1 MNFEDLPNDIHYHII
16 NKIKYNKDLLNLGKM
31 NRSLKRETTYSISK
45 IKVDLFRVNMI
56 LNINTDLNKHC
67 RLCKK
72 FKNLKYF
79 FNKNHFRLNIDRKTN
94 HTIFDTS
101 TLVYFNIFVDDLKQ
115 FHNNFLRFLD
125 QTDLYKILSIDN
137 VRYDLF
143 MYFSEDS
150 FKQIKKDTLALNRK
164 DILIDTKTNIN
175 LTNHLNFDDK
185 NYNQFTRFIDILSG
199 VHETT
204 YEVVKIKLVRD
215 KKKLITLL
223 RNDKLLIIKKE
234 KVIYSLKVLSLRYRQ
249 QKESINQ
256 LILDELD
263 NLNPNESKVDKLV
276 EELNE
281 KKKLMRYTQN
291 ITLYLMN
298 NNIKV
303 DDFPQRK

>member
-16 NKIKYNKDLLNLGKM
+16 NKIVHNKDLLNLGKV
-31 NRSLKRETTYSISK
+31 NRSLKRETNNSINK

-56 LNINTDLNKHC
+56 FNIKADINKHS

-72 FKNLKYF
+72 FNNLKYY
-79 FNKNHFRLNIDRKTN
+79 FNKNHFRLNFDRKTN

-101 TLVYFNIFVDDLKQ
+101 TIVYFNIFVDDIYFFHKQ
-115 FHNNFLRFLD
+115 ILQFLD
-125 QTDLYKILSIDN
+125 FTDLYKILSIDN
-137 VRYDLF
+137 IRYDLF

-150 FKQIKKDTLALNRK
+150 FKQIKRDTLSLNRE
-164 DILIDTKTNIN
+164 DILIDSKTNIN

-199 VHETT
+199 VHENT

-223 RNDKLLIIKKE
+223 RNDELLIIKKE

-263 NLNPNESKVDKLV
+263 NFNPNESKVDKLV

-291 ITLYLMN
+291 ISLYLMN
-298 NNIKV
+298 NNIKL

>member
-1 MNFEDLPNDIHYHII
+1 MKFEDLPNDIHYHII
-16 NKIKYNKDLLNLGKM
+16 NKIKYNIDLLNLGKM
-31 NRSLKRETTYSISK
+31 NRILKRETTYSISK

-56 LNINTDLNKHC
+56 LNINADLNKHC

-115 FHNNFLRFLD
+115 FHYNFLKFLD

-150 FKQIKKDTLALNRK
+150 FKQIKKDTLSLNRK

-199 VHETT
+199 VHENT
-204 YEVVKIKLVRD
+204 YEVVKIKLVKD

-223 RNDKLLIIKKE
+223 RDEKLLIIKKE

-249 QKESINQ
+249 QKGSINQ

-291 ITLYLMN
+291 IALYLMN
-298 NNIKV
+298 NNIKL
-303 DDFPQRK
+303 DDFPDRK

>member
-16 NKIKYNKDLLNLGKM
+16 NKIVHNKDLLNLGKV
-31 NRSLKRETTYSISK
+31 NRSLKRETNNSINK

-56 LNINTDLNKHC
+56 FNIKADINKHS

-72 FKNLKYF
+72 FNNLKYY
-79 FNKNHFRLNIDRKTN
+79 FNKNHFRLNFDRKTN

-101 TLVYFNIFVDDLKQ
+101 TIVYFNIFVDDIYFFHKQ
-115 FHNNFLRFLD
+115 ILQFLD
-125 QTDLYKILSIDN
+125 FTDLYKILSIDN
-137 VRYDLF
+137 IRYDLF

-150 FKQIKKDTLALNRK
+150 FKQIKRDTLSLNRE
-164 DILIDTKTNIN
+164 DILIDSKTNIN

-185 NYNQFTRFIDILSG
+185 NCNKFTRFIDILSG

-223 RNDKLLIIKKE
+223 RNDELLIIKKE

-263 NLNPNESKVDKLV
+263 NFNPNESKVDKLV

-291 ITLYLMN
+291 ISLYLMN
-298 NNIKV
+298 NNIKL

>member
-204 YEVVKIKLVRD
+204 YEVVKIKLVKD

-223 RNDKLLIIKKE
+223 RNDELLIIKKE

-298 NNIKV
+298 NNIKL

>member
-16 NKIKYNKDLLNLGKM
+16 NKIVHNKDLLNLGKM
-31 NRSLKRETTYSISK
+31 NRSLKRETNNSINK

-56 LNINTDLNKHC
+56 FNIKADINKHS

-72 FKNLKYF
+72 FNNLKYY
-79 FNKNHFRLNIDRKTN
+79 FNKNHFRLNFDRKTN

-101 TLVYFNIFVDDLKQ
+101 TIVYFNIFLDDIDLFHKQ
-115 FHNNFLRFLD
+115 ILLFLHC
-125 QTDLYKILSIDN
+125 TDLYKILSIDN
-137 VRYDLF
+137 IRYDLF

-150 FKQIKKDTLALNRK
+150 FKQIKRDTLSLNRE
-164 DILIDTKTNIN
+164 DILIDSNTNIN

-185 NYNQFTRFIDILSG
+185 NHYQFTKFIDILSG

-223 RNDKLLIIKKE
+223 RNHELLIIKKE

-291 ITLYLMN
+291 ISLYLMN

-303 DDFPQRK
+303 NDFPQRK

>member
-16 NKIKYNKDLLNLGKM
+16 NKIVHNKDLLNLGKM
-31 NRSLKRETTYSISK
+31 NRSLKRETNNSINK

-56 LNINTDLNKHC
+56 FNIKADINKHS

-72 FKNLKYF
+72 FNNLKYY
-79 FNKNHFRLNIDRKTN
+79 FNKNHFRLNFDRKTN

-101 TLVYFNIFVDDLKQ
+101 TIVYFNIFVDDIDLFHKQ
-115 FHNNFLRFLD
+115 ILLFLHC
-125 QTDLYKILSIDN
+125 TDLYKILSIDN
-137 VRYDLF
+137 IRYDLF

-150 FKQIKKDTLALNRK
+150 FKQIKRDTLSLNRE
-164 DILIDTKTNIN
+164 DILIDSNTNIN

-185 NYNQFTRFIDILSG
+185 NHYQFTKFIDILSG

-223 RNDKLLIIKKE
+223 RNDELLIIKKE

-291 ITLYLMN
+291 ISLYLMN
-298 NNIKV
+298 NNIKL

>member
-16 NKIKYNKDLLNLGKM
+16 NKIVHNKDLLNLGKM
-31 NRSLKRETTYSISK
+31 NRSLKRETNNSINK

-56 LNINTDLNKHC
+56 FNIKADINKHS

-72 FKNLKYF
+72 FNNLKYY
-79 FNKNHFRLNIDRKTN
+79 FNKNHFRLNFDRKTN

-101 TLVYFNIFVDDLKQ
+101 TIVYFNIFVDDIHFFHKQ
-115 FHNNFLRFLD
+115 ILQFLD
-125 QTDLYKILSIDN
+125 FTDLYKILSIDN
-137 VRYDLF
+137 IRYDLF

-223 RNDKLLIIKKE
+223 RNDELLIIKKE

-298 NNIKV
+298 NNIKL

>member
-16 NKIKYNKDLLNLGKM
+16 NKIVHNKDLLNLGKM
-31 NRSLKRETTYSISK
+31 NRSLKRETNNSINK

-56 LNINTDLNKHC
+56 FNIKADINKHS

-72 FKNLKYF
+72 FNNLKYY
-79 FNKNHFRLNIDRKTN
+79 FNKNHFRLNFDRKTN

-101 TLVYFNIFVDDLKQ
+101 TIVYFNIFVDDIDLFHKQ
-115 FHNNFLRFLD
+115 ILLFLHC
-125 QTDLYKILSIDN
+125 TDLYKILSIDN
-137 VRYDLF
+137 IRYDLF

-150 FKQIKKDTLALNRK
+150 FKQIKRDTLSLNRE
-164 DILIDTKTNIN
+164 DILIDSNTNIN

-185 NYNQFTRFIDILSG
+185 NHYQFTKFIDILSG

-223 RNDKLLIIKKE
+223 RNDELLIIKKE

-249 QKESINQ
+249 QKGSINQ

-291 ITLYLMN
+291 IALYLMN
-298 NNIKV
+298 NNIKL

>member
-16 NKIKYNKDLLNLGKM
+16 NKIVHNKDLLNLGKM
-31 NRSLKRETTYSISK
+31 NRSLKRETNNSINK

-56 LNINTDLNKHC
+56 FNIKADINKHS

-72 FKNLKYF
+72 FNNLKYY
-79 FNKNHFRLNIDRKTN
+79 FNKNHFRLNFDRKTN

-101 TLVYFNIFVDDLKQ
+101 TIVYFNIFVDDIDLFHKQ
-115 FHNNFLRFLD
+115 ILLFLHC
-125 QTDLYKILSIDN
+125 TDLYKILSIDN
-137 VRYDLF
+137 IRYDLF

-150 FKQIKKDTLALNRK
+150 FKQIKRDTLSLNRE
-164 DILIDTKTNIN
+164 DILIDSNTNIN

-185 NYNQFTRFIDILSG
+185 NHYQFTKFIDILSG

-223 RNDKLLIIKKE
+223 RNDELLIIKKE

-249 QKESINQ
+249 QKGSINQ

-291 ITLYLMN
+291 ISLYLMN
-298 NNIKV
+298 NNIKL

>member
-1 MNFEDLPNDIHYHII
+1 MKFEDLPNDIHYHII
-16 NKIKYNKDLLNLGKM
+16 NKIKYNIDLLNLGKM
-31 NRSLKRETTYSISK
+31 NRILKRETTYSISK

-56 LNINTDLNKHC
+56 LNINADLNKHC

-115 FHNNFLRFLD
+115 FHYNFLKFLD

-175 LTNHLNFDDK
+175 LTNHLNFDDRG
-185 NYNQFTRFIDILSG
+185 NEEGTDIYVDSG
-199 VHETT
+199 PFS
-204 YEVVKIKLVRD
+204 VKFD
-215 KKKLITLL
+215 T
-223 RNDKLLIIKKE
+223 
-234 KVIYSLKVLSLRYRQ
+234 
-249 QKESINQ
+249 
-256 LILDELD
+256 
-263 NLNPNESKVDKLV
+263 
-276 EELNE
+276 
-281 KKKLMRYTQN
+281 
-291 ITLYLMN
+291 
-298 NNIKV
+298 
-303 DDFPQRK
+303 F

>member
-31 NRSLKRETTYSISK
+31 NRSLKRETTISIKK
-45 IKVDLFRVNMI
+45 IKVDMFRVNMI
-56 LNINTDLNKHC
+56 LNINADLNKHC

-150 FKQIKKDTLALNRK
+150 FKQIKKDTLSLNRK

-175 LTNHLNFDDK
+175 LTNNLNFDDK
-185 NYNQFTRFIDILSG
+185 NYNKFTRFIDILSG
-199 VHETT
+199 VHENT
-204 YEVVKIKLVRD
+204 YEVVKIKLVKD
-215 KKKLITLL
+215 KKKLITLIK
-223 RNDKLLIIKKE
+223 NEGLLIITKDKI
-234 KVIYSLKVLSLRYRQ
+234 IYSLKVLSLKYK
-249 QKESINQ
+249 KEKETINNQ
-256 LILDELD
+256 ILEELETF
-263 NLNPNESKVDKLV
+263 NPDIPKVDKLV
-276 EELNE
+276 EELTA
-281 KKKLMRYTQN
+281 KKTLMRYTQN